1 MGSVAFETAGEHV
14 ARRVPTT
21 SPDITAA
28 EIRAGLV
35 GRHYECAT
43 DVAVCVNG
51 RLVGLV
57 PLETLLAAPAEV
69 SAETIMDRDP
79 PVVGPGADQELA
91 AWKAVQHEESA
102 LAVVDESGHFV
113 GLIPPGRLLT
123 VLLAEHHEDM
133 ARLGGMQR
141 DALSAQRALQEPVW
155 RRLVHRLPWLLV
167 GLFGMLLAADV
178 VAAFEDQLRASL
190 VLAFF
195 LPGIVYLADA
205 VGTQTETLVVR
216 GLSVGIPIRRVVG
229 QELVTGVLIGL
240 GLGLASMAL
249 ALWRWDNSPFVAVLG
264 ISLVAA
270 CATATAV
277 AIGLPWLLHRLGGDP
292 AFGSGP
298 LATVIQDL
306 LSLLIYLSVARV
318 LMP

>member
-1 MGSVAFETAGEHV
+1 MAAVDFETAGEHV
-14 ARRVPTT
+14 VRRVPRT
-21 SPDITAA
+21 SPHVSAR
-28 EIRAGLV
+28 EIRAELV
-35 GRHYECAT
+35 GRHYECAS
-43 DVAVCVNG
+43 DVAVCVG
-51 RLVGLV
+51 DRLVGLV
-57 PLETLLAAPAEV
+57 PLETLLAAGDDV
-69 SAETIMDRDP
+69 SAETLMDRDP

-91 AWKAVQHEESA
+91 AWKAVQRGESA
-102 LAVVDESGHFV
+102 LAVVDESGRFV
-113 GLIPPGRLLT
+113 GLIPPSRLLA

-141 DALSAQRALQEPVW
+141 DALSAQRSLQESVW
-155 RRLVHRLPWLLV
+155 RRLVHRLPWLVV
-167 GLFGMLLAADV
+167 GLLGMLLAADL
-178 VAAFEDQLRASL
+178 VAAFEDQLRMNL
-190 VLAFF
+190 LLAFF

-216 GLSVGIPIRRVVG
+216 GLSVGIPIRRVIR
-229 QELVTGVLIGL
+229 QELLTGLLIGI
-240 GLGLASMAL
+240 GLALASMVV
-249 ALWRWDNSPFVAVLG
+249 ALWRWDSTSFVTVLG

-277 AIGLPWLLHRLGGDP
+277 AIGLPWLLHRLGSDP

-306 LSLLIYLSVARV
+306 LSILIYLAVARA

>member
-1 MGSVAFETAGEHV
+1 
-14 ARRVPTT
+14 
-21 SPDITAA
+21 
-28 EIRAGLV
+28 
-35 GRHYECAT
+35 
-43 DVAVCVNG
+43 
-51 RLVGLV
+51 
-57 PLETLLAAPAEV
+57 
-69 SAETIMDRDP
+69 
-79 PVVGPGADQELA
+79 
-91 AWKAVQHEESA
+91 
-102 LAVVDESGHFV
+102 
-113 GLIPPGRLLT
+113 

-141 DALSAQRALQEPVW
+141 DALSAQRSLQEPVW
-155 RRLVHRLPWLLV
+155 RRLAHRLPWLVV
-167 GLFGMLLAADV
+167 GLLGMLLAADL
-178 VAAFEDQLRASL
+178 VAAFEHQLQVNL

-216 GLSVGIPIRRVVG
+216 GLSVGIPIRRIVR
-229 QELVTGVLIGL
+229 QELVTGVLIGV
-240 GLGLASMAL
+240 GLGLASMTV
-249 ALWRWDNSPFVAVLG
+249 ALWRWDSTSFVTVLG

-277 AIGLPWLLHRLGGDP
+277 AIALPWLLHRLGGDP

-306 LSLLIYLSVARV
+306 LSILIYLAVARA